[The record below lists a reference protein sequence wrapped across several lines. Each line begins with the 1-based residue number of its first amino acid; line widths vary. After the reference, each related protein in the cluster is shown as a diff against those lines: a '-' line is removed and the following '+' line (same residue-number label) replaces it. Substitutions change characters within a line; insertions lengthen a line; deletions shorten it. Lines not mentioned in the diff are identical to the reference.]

1 MSEPMRLQ
9 RYLAR
14 AGIASRRACEKL
26 IEDGLVQVNGRVAEL
41 GMKVVPGVD
50 EVVCKGSVVELPRD
64 TVVIALNKPAG
75 YLTSASDP
83 HHTRFVT
90 DLLPMDRFPGLF
102 PIGRLDKDTTGLL
115 LFTNDGELGNKLAH
129 PSHEVDKR
137 YHAWVEGAV
146 DQRSLVAFRE
156 GVMLEDGMTAPAKA
170 MVLKRSEGDERT
182 LLSITIHEGRNRQV
196 RRMCEAVGHPVLSLE
211 RVGYASLTLEGIAR
225 GSYRMLSNEEIADLS
240 R

>member
-1 MSEPMRLQ
+1 MPEPMRLQ

-26 IEDGLVQVNGRVAEL
+26 IEDGLVQVNGKVAEL
-41 GMKVVPGVD
+41 GAKVVPDED
-50 EVVCKGSVVELPRD
+50 EVVCQGSIVELPND
-64 TVVIALNKPAG
+64 TVVLALNKPAG

-90 DLLPMDRFPGLF
+90 DLLPMDRYPGLF

-146 DQRSLVAFRE
+146 QQRALATLRD
-156 GVMLEDGMTAPAKA
+156 GVKLEDGITAPAKVK
-170 MVLKRSEGDERT
+170 VLERGSGGSRT

-196 RRMCEAVGHPVLSLE
+196 RRMCEAVGHPVLLLE
-211 RVGYASLTLEGIAR
+211 RVGYAGLTLDGIER
-225 GSYRMLSNEEIADLS
+225 GSYRELTSAEIDSLS

>member
-50 EVVCKGSVVELPRD
+50 EVVCKGSVVELSQD

-137 YHAWVEGAV
+137 YHAWVEGAL
-146 DQRSLVAFRE
+146 DQRSLVALRE